1 MIYFVRMEE
10 QSFLREEE
18 KEFKRFHRLSV
29 FWVENQV
36 FLRKIGYGIFIAFDG
51 FLLLFVVWTMI
62 DSFALS
68 YDNENREVA
77 QIVAYGQQDLHS
89 YTIANSADS
98 ILQEDVRVFPIGNTR
113 YDFYSMLENP
123 NSDWWVEFNYQF
135 MFDAGETVSEKG
147 FLLPGQE
154 KPVISLAITSQIP
167 VQVAELKLTD
177 IVWHRI
183 DKKIISDYTTWQDDR
198 LRIEVSDATF
208 SKESGTTFAVFNNTA
223 FSYFDP
229 VFYVLLKR
237 GPSVVGVSRA
247 TVASLKSGEHQEISL
262 YWFGTLPSVGEVEVI
277 PDIQLFNPDVYQR
290 IEGEPSIDIRTKF

>member
-1 MIYFVRMEE
+1 MVD
-10 QSFLREEE
+10 QSFLHEEE
-18 KEFKRFHRLSV
+18 KEFKRFYSLSV

-36 FLRKIGYGIFIAFDG
+36 LLRKIGFGIFIAFDG
-51 FLLLFVVWTMI
+51 FLLLFVFWTMI

-77 QIVAYGQQDLHS
+77 QMVAYGQQDLRS
-89 YTIANSADS
+89 YTIANSADP
-98 ILQEDVRVFPIGNTR
+98 ILQEDVRVFPIGNSR
-113 YDFYSMLENP
+113 YDFYSQLSNP
-123 NSDWWVEFNYQF
+123 NPDWWVEFKYQF
-135 MFDAGETVSEKG
+135 LFDAGETTPENG

-154 KPVISLAITSQIP
+154 KPVISLAVTSQVP
-167 VQVAELKLTD
+167 VQVAELKLAD

-183 DKKIISDYTTWQDDR
+183 NKKVISDYATWQDDR
-198 LRIEVSDATF
+198 LRIEVSNATF
-208 SKESGTTFAVFNNTA
+208 SKESGTTFTVFNNTA

-237 GPSVVGVSRA
+237 GSSVVGVSRA
-247 TVASLKSGEHQEISL
+247 TVASLKAGENQEISL

-290 IEGEPSIDIRTKF
+290 VEGEPSIDIRTLF

>member
-1 MIYFVRMEE
+1 VIYFVCMVD
-10 QSFLREEE
+10 QSFLHEEE
-18 KEFKRFHRLSV
+18 KEFKRFHNLSV

-36 FLRKIGYGIFIAFDG
+36 LLRKIGFGFFIAFDG
-51 FLLLFVVWTMI
+51 FLLLFVFWTMI

-68 YDNENREVA
+68 YDNESREVV
-77 QIVAYGQQDLHS
+77 QMVAYGQQDLHS

-98 ILQEDVRVFPIGNTR
+98 ILQEDVRVFPIGNSR
-113 YDFYSMLENP
+113 YDFYSQLSNP
-123 NSDWWVEFNYQF
+123 NTDWWVEFKYQF
-135 MFDAGETVSEKG
+135 LFDAGETIPENG
-147 FLLPGQE
+147 FLLPSQE
-154 KPVISLAITSQIP
+154 KPVISLAITSQVP

-183 DKKIISDYTTWQDDR
+183 DKKVISDYATWQDDR
-198 LRIEVSDATF
+198 LRIEVSDASF
-208 SKESGTTFAVFNNTA
+208 SKESGTTFIVFNNTA

-247 TVASLKSGEHQEISL
+247 TVASLKAGEHQEISL

-290 IEGEPSIDIRTKF
+290 VEGEPSIDIRTLF